1 MLGPAV
7 PEDTA
12 FPTTLGQDA
21 GDLSGPVFM
30 LQIGYR
36 WR

>member
-7 PEDTA
+7 PEDIV
-12 FPTTLGQDA
+12 FSTTFGQDA
-21 GDLSGPVFM
+21 GDLSGPVYM
-30 LQIGYR
+30 LLIGYR